1 MTITTRLTQSLDIQ
15 QPILLAPMAGV
26 SGGDLAA
33 AVTGAGGLGM
43 IGGGYG
49 EREWLEREF
58 AAAGNARVGVGFI
71 TWSLA
76 RQPDLLA
83 LALDRAPACV
93 MLSFGD
99 IAPFVPAIKAAGVAL
114 ICQVQTVAEAR
125 QVVDQGADIVVAQ
138 GTEAGGHGGARATL
152 PLVPAVVDAL
162 GGSVPVAAAGG
173 IADGRGLAAALM
185 LGADGVL
192 MGTRFYAAAEA
203 LVAEAAQRRLVEAS
217 GDATLR
223 GGLFDLARGIDWPD
237 PYTLRTLEN
246 DFSDRW
252 KDDGAGLMADI
263 ETTRAAYDA
272 ARDRGDF
279 DEAAVIAGE
288 AADLVNA
295 ISPAANIVA
304 EIAAAAEALLRTAGD
319 RL

>member
-1 MTITTRLTQSLDIQ
+1 MTITTRLTESLDIQ
-15 QPILLAPMAGV
+15 HPILLAPMAMA
-26 SGGDLAA
+26 SGGALAA
-33 AVTGAGGLGM
+33 AVSGAGGLGM

-49 EREWLEREF
+49 DRDWLEREF
-58 AAAGNARVGVGFI
+58 AAAGNARVGIGFI

-76 RQPDLLA
+76 RQPDILA

-99 IAPFVPAIKAAGVAL
+99 IAPFAPAIKAAGAAL
-114 ICQVQTVAEAR
+114 VCQVQTVAEAR
-125 QVVDQGADIVVAQ
+125 RVVDQGADIVVAQ

-162 GGSVPVAAAGG
+162 GGAVPVVAAGG

-192 MGTRFYAAAEA
+192 MGTRFCAA
-203 LVAEAAQRRLVEAS
+203 AEAAQRRLVEAS